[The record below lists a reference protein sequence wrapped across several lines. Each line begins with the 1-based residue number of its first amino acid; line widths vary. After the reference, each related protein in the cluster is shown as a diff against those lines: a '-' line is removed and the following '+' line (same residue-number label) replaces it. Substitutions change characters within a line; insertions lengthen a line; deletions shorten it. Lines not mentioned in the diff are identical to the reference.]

1 MTEWFEQWFGEEYL
15 HLYPHRDDE
24 DAANLTALISRH
36 VSLDGCRILDL
47 ACGPGRH
54 ATHFYARGAAV
65 VGFDLSMPLLS
76 LAKHRNGTARPVL
89 VRGDMR
95 RLPFRDGAFDVV
107 VNLFTSFGYFADDEQ
122 HAVVMHCAAAALRPG
137 GCFVLDYLNA
147 STVRTSL
154 VPCEET
160 RVGERLVSVKRRI
173 TDDDRYVVK
182 EIHLADQGR
191 SFVERVRLFTPGD
204 LEHLLAAPGLVV
216 QHRFGDYGGGELT
229 GSSPRAILI
238 AVRT

>member
-24 DAANLTALISRH
+24 DAADLAALIARH
-36 VSLDGCRILDL
+36 VPLEGRRVLDL

-54 ATHFYARGAAV
+54 AAQFQAHGADV

-76 LAKHRNGTARPVL
+76 LAKHRNGKARQAL

-95 RLPFRDGAFDVV
+95 CLPFRNGAFDVV

-122 HAVVMHCAAAALRPG
+122 HNLVLQRAAAALRAG

-147 STVRTSL
+147 STVRASL
-154 VPCEET
+154 VPHEEKQ
-160 RVGERLVSVKRRI
+160 VGERRVAVERRI

-182 EIHLADQGR
+182 EIQLTDQGR
-191 SFVERVRLFTPGD
+191 SFVERVRLFTPSD
-204 LEHLLAAPGLVV
+204 LQHMLEAAGLAVR
-216 QHRFGDYGGGELT
+216 HRFGDYSGADLT
-229 GSSPRAILI
+229 PRSPRAILF
-238 AVRT
+238 AVST